1 MRVKLAQTGS
11 HAILPKNKRLI
22 FRTSVLF
29 LTVMMMLVAGCASF
43 FGCWG
48 LYFSTGVWMS
58 ECPNGE
64 IRPTVTLSAERLRR
78 GQDGH
83 VTVSVTGHYTREK
96 ADETRTIALP
106 RFSVEL
112 SLVAANEEVQLLTA
126 LKGWK
131 DQNKGQ
137 QALIRLPEVPDGD
150 YILRA
155 TVTTHIGSITQ
166 DLALPLYAPARVH
179 LISDRP
185 LYEPGN
191 EILFRAVALSASDM
205 HPFGERPGKWVV
217 KDPNGQ
223 VMLEERT
230 QADAWGVSSGSFPLD
245 EDAATGTWSIS
256 WISGKD
262 SGDTKVDVRPFT
274 LPRFRVELA
283 ADKPWYRPGDSP
295 VVRGQAIYSSGAP
308 VADAPV
314 QITWRNDGD
323 WPWPN
328 SWGAGA
334 LPKQAMTNRTGHF
347 VLELPRIPQDLVG
360 QSSMVGRFAVVDA
373 AGDKIIG
380 SLALLLSE
388 HGIAVSALTEFND
401 GLVANNNNRL
411 YLRVTTP
418 EGTPLRSTPITVS
431 RAWGDP
437 KPIDTQTDV
446 DGVAALQIDPG
457 VAVTVRLP
465 TVPLRIAPPAPL
477 IARTAVRELVSGA
490 ALSLADMAALDR
502 WIPKL
507 NGCAK
512 NSTVSSHT
520 IRVALQVSGRG
531 SVEHVTTGDTHLE
544 RCVARVIRQQ
554 RLTPGRVR
562 LIEITHRVNAES
574 LPKIRATISG
584 LPTIPSEISSPLQR
598 SMGLARAC
606 LNPQVQTGQLSQMAL
621 WNVSEGTTQIKVR
634 WVDQPE
640 GMRLSSATTSCIK
653 RTLTGLRLEEPA
665 NDEHLGFVRLN
676 ITASPQVSRPS
687 APQRT
692 KLGYA
697 FNVEAQGPTEAIGS
711 TPLIMDQGTVPSLRI
726 RLDPVLA
733 KPGETVKVAVLRGPG
748 NTLKPPKHLMVH
760 HERKKPIKVEIDK
773 ESLTGSFALPADAK
787 GWYVVNHERESAKIF
802 VRSDTALSVTLTPD
816 KLAYSPGD
824 SATLKLSTKAG
835 DTPIQA
841 AVGLI
846 GVDNSLAQLVRLPG
860 PDAMS
865 SLRLPV
871 KTTKPAFGVLEGQAL
886 TMGRIQGD
894 NAAAATVM
902 RVSQVP
908 SPEETD
914 RTVTEH
920 VSGHFDPSAVL
931 TDHFYSVLAQ
941 LHRETRNWERETK
954 ALLRPKAVP
963 PLWDKAIAACT
974 ARGEPVDDAYG
985 RTLRLS
991 HLPDDL
997 LALTAPRALISDA
1010 TRVPEDVINW
1020 AAWVRKEQP

>member
-1 MRVKLAQTGS
+1 MMV
-11 HAILPKNKRLI
+11 LI
-22 FRTSVLF
+22 
-29 LTVMMMLVAGCASF
+29 AGCASF

-48 LYFSTGVWMS
+48 LYFSTGAWMS
-58 ECPNGE
+58 ECPSGQ

-96 ADETRTIALP
+96 ADETRTVALP

-112 SLVAANEEVQLLTA
+112 SLVAANEEVQRLTA

-131 DQNKGQ
+131 DHDKGQ
-137 QALIRLPEVPDGD
+137 QALVRLPEVPDGD

-155 TVTTHIGSITQ
+155 TVTTPLGSTTQ
-166 DLALPLYAPARVH
+166 DLGLSLYAPARVH
-179 LISDRP
+179 VISDRP

-217 KDPNGQ
+217 KDPTGQ

-245 EDAATGTWSIS
+245 EDAATGTWSVS

-262 SGDTKVDVRPFT
+262 AGNTKVDVRPFT
-274 LPRFRVELA
+274 LPRFRVELT

-314 QITWRNDGD
+314 HITWRNDGD

-328 SWGAGA
+328 SWRESA
-334 LPKQAMTNRTGHF
+334 LPQRATTNRAGHF
-347 VLELPRIPQDLVG
+347 VLELPRIPRDLVG
-360 QSSMVGRFAVVDA
+360 QSSMVGRFSVVDA

-457 VAVTVRLP
+457 MAVTVRLP

-477 IARTAVRELVSGA
+477 ITRTAVRELVSGA

-512 NSTVSSHT
+512 NSTFASFEV
-520 IRVALQVSGRG
+520 RVALQVSGGG
-531 SVEHVTTGDTHLE
+531 SVESVTTGDTHLE
-544 RCVARVIRQQ
+544 QCVAGVIRQQ
-554 RLTPGRVR
+554 KLTSGRVR
-562 LIEITHRVNAES
+562 LIDLTHKVKAQS
-574 LPKIRATISG
+574 LPQIRATVIG
-584 LPTIPSEISSPLQR
+584 LPTLPNEISSTFHR
-598 SMGLARAC
+598 SMGRARAC
-606 LNPQVQTGQLSQMAL
+606 LNARVRTGRLSHLAM
-621 WNVSEGTTQIKVR
+621 WNVSEGATQIKVR
-634 WVDQPE
+634 WVIQPE
-640 GMRLSSATTSCIK
+640 GMRLSDATTSCIK
-653 RTLTGLRLEEPA
+653 RALTGLRLEEPA
-665 NDEHLGFVRLN
+665 DDEHLGLVRLN
-676 ITASPQVSRPS
+676 ITASPQVSRPA

-711 TPLIMDQGTVPSLRI
+711 TLLIMDRGTVPSLRI
-726 RLDPVLA
+726 RLDPVLP
-733 KPGETVKVAVLRGPG
+733 KPGETVQVAVLRGPG
-748 NTLKPPKHLMVH
+748 NTQKPPKHLMVR
-760 HERKKPIKVEIDK
+760 HERKKPIKVEIDE
-773 ESLTGSFALPADAK
+773 ESLTGEFAMPADAK

-802 VRSDTALSVTLTPD
+802 VRSESPLSVTLTPD
-816 KLAYSPGD
+816 KRAYSPGD
-824 SATLKLSTKAG
+824 SATLMLSTKAG
-835 DTPIQA
+835 DAPVQA

-871 KTTKPAFGVLEGQAL
+871 KTIKPAFGVLEGQAL

-908 SPEETD
+908 TPEATD
-914 RTVTEH
+914 RTVTER

-931 TDHFYSVLAQ
+931 TDHFYSVLPQ
-941 LHRETRNWERETK
+941 LQRETRNWERETK
-954 ALLRPKAVP
+954 ALLRPTEVP

-1010 TRVPEDVINW
+1010 TRLPEDVIDW
-1020 AAWVRKEQP
+1020 AAWVQKERP